1 MNPLSVA
8 VRVLV
13 VLALLSLDVRSAGRA
28 AGDSAVSRTAAID
41 SVRGRTVRVRVPA
54 GYDSVTLE
62 RCTSV
67 RLGQWQVVGTK
78 ATARTAGAVT
88 FELPAAVSRRFLR
101 VKGNIAVNG
110 LAGARLFLADP
121 ALTSG
126 GPFGIQND
134 AVKPGTGALAL
145 ASSANAADSS
155 ATRTV
160 SESDIWRLAGDRLYF
175 FNELRGLQVF
185 DVANP
190 DDPALLGQMRA
201 AGNGEE
207 MYLLDATHVVLL
219 TRGTQFLTLRVTNS
233 FAPYFGSNETSSVV
247 VADVSKGVP
256 TVAATVEY
264 RGSLRESRLVGAVLY
279 VVSEVWDHSAAA
291 EQQHGLEVTSFDLS
305 DPAHP
310 VKRDTLFLGN
320 WGGVITATDRFLFV
334 VHYSADWRSSVIDI
348 VDISSPTGVLVKRGH
363 IDTAGA
369 VNDKFKMHLDGATFT
384 AISAIPR
391 QWREGQWA
399 NGIAPE
405 DASRT
410 MVETFSLANPDA
422 PVKLGALELGV
433 GETVRATRFDDQ
445 RLYVVT
451 FFQIDPL
458 WVVDLSRPAAPTLLG
473 ELEVPGFSNYIL
485 PLGDRLVG
493 IGRVEG
499 KTAVSLFDVSDP
511 AHPAVLSQLPLGDGY
526 SYSEANWT
534 EKAFNVMPEENLI
547 VVPYS
552 GYEPGTG
559 YANRVQLIDLNR
571 NELKKRGVVEQGFAA
586 RRTAVKG
593 NRLLAIS
600 ATDLVTV
607 NFTDRDKP
615 VVTSDVEIAWRVDRV
630 FLAGDHLVQIGGA
643 ADWNSARQQTL
654 TISTAAAPDTALTA
668 VQLDAVPVVGAS
680 QRDGRLYVAQ
690 YKAAYY
696 TATDS
701 IVGRENTNESVLHKA
716 SITLSIFDLTNL
728 PAIPRLAQTTSE
740 VDLGYTNELT
750 AAWPGAGV
758 LVWVRQQAFRWGWP
772 YPIFG
777 DIGIALRATPVTATA
792 SGANTAVTLANSTAS
807 SSAAASNQRTSPAA
821 NSLTRVARNSGVAA
835 PATGTVAASS
845 LRIAYPWWNYSTDGP
860 EAVVFDVSNPA
871 APTLAARLDLRTG
884 STGEWSEPFAA
895 AGKLY
900 VSSVAYEDFVTI
912 GDKTTNADST
922 PSRRNRH
929 FLKVVSFA
937 DPTKPVTAP
946 DVNIPGKLLGISN
959 AGARLYTVGCRY
971 AADGTP
977 AAERAIH
984 ASNFDGT
991 AATFVDQIALTNYD
1005 DTYALDG
1012 DTVLIGLRA
1021 NDPKPSRIAAW
1032 QLDTA
1037 GKFQLASE
1045 NADPNIGPLSVVRGL
1060 LVVGSY
1066 GTRHLYDVTDA
1077 AHFRDLGVFPNL
1089 TPSYWYHDL
1098 RKADGSPTR
1107 GLWEPLGN
1115 YGVNFILFPK

>member
-1 MNPLSVA
+1 M
-8 VRVLV
+8 
-13 VLALLSLDVRSAGRA
+13 
-28 AGDSAVSRTAAID
+28 
-41 SVRGRTVRVRVPA
+41 RVRVPA
-54 GYDSVTLE
+54 GFDSVTLE

-101 VKGNIAVNG
+101 VKAQVAARG

-121 ALTSG
+121 ALASG
-126 GPFGIQND
+126 GPF
-134 AVKPGTGALAL
+134 AVSDGLIKSGAGTLAL
-145 ASSANAADSS
+145 SSSASAADGSE
-155 ATRTV
+155 TRTV

-185 DVANP
+185 DITNP

-207 MYLLDATHVVLL
+207 MYVLDATHVVLL
-219 TRGTQFLTLRVTNS
+219 TRGTRLMPLRVASS
-233 FAPYFGSNETSSVV
+233 FAPYFGGNETSSVI

-256 TVAATVEY
+256 TEAAAVEY
-264 RGSLRESRLVGAVLY
+264 RGSLRESRLVGSVLY
-279 VVSEVWDHSAAA
+279 VVSEVWNYSGATD
-291 EQQHGLEVTSFDLS
+291 QQHGLEVTSFDLS

-320 WGGVITATDRFLFV
+320 WGGVITATDRYLFV
-334 VHYSADWRSSVIDI
+334 VHYGADWQSSVIDI
-348 VDISSPTGVLVKRGH
+348 VDISSPTGVLVKRGQ
-363 IDTAGA
+363 IATAGT
-369 VNDKFKMHLDGATFT
+369 VNDKFKMHLDGDIFT

-391 QWREGQWA
+391 QWREGQWV

-410 MVETFSLANPDA
+410 KIETFSLTNPDA
-422 PVKLGALELGV
+422 PAKLGSLELGV
-433 GETVRATRFDDQ
+433 GETVRATRFDDK

-458 WVVDLSRPAAPTLLG
+458 WVVDLSQPATPTLLG
-473 ELEVPGFSNYIL
+473 ELEVPGFSSYIL
-485 PLGDRLVG
+485 PLGDRLVA
-493 IGRVEG
+493 IGRLG
-499 KTAVSLFDVSDP
+499 AQTAVSLFDVSDP
-511 AHPAVLSQLPLGDGY
+511 AHPTALSQLPLGDGS

-552 GYEPGTG
+552 GYEPGSG
-559 YANRVQLIDLNR
+559 YANRVQLIDLQR
-571 NELKKRGVVEQGFAA
+571 NALVKRGVVEHGFAA

-607 NFTDRDKP
+607 NFNDRDKP
-615 VVTSDVEIAWRVDRV
+615 VVTSAVEIAWRVDRV

-643 ADWNSARQQTL
+643 ADWTSTRQQTL
-654 TISTAAAPDTALTA
+654 TVSTATAPDTALTA
-668 VQLDAVPVVGAS
+668 VQLDAAPVVGAS

-690 YKAAYY
+690 YKAAFY
-696 TATDS
+696 TAPDD
-701 IVGRENTNESVLHKA
+701 IVGREKTNANVLQKA
-716 SITLSIFDLTNL
+716 SLTLSVFDLTSL

-740 VDLGYTNELT
+740 VDLGYAHELT
-750 AAWPGAGV
+750 AAWPSAGV

-772 YPIFG
+772 YPFYG
-777 DIGIALRATPVTATA
+777 DIGITRLPTARAVA
-792 SGANTAVTLANSTAS
+792 SPTVTLAASVAS
-807 SSAAASNQRTSPAA
+807 SSPGTDTPRISPTANTRLARSSAIAATS
-821 NSLTRVARNSGVAA
+821 SLTIA
-835 PATGTVAASS
+835 PSS

-860 EAVVFDVSNPA
+860 EAVVFDVSNPT
-871 APTLAARLDLRTG
+871 APTLASKLELRTG
-884 STGEWSEPFAA
+884 TTGEWSEPFAA

-929 FLKVVSFA
+929 FLKVVNLA
-937 DPTKPVTAP
+937 DPARPVTAP

-971 AADGTP
+971 EADGTP
-977 AAERAIH
+977 VANRAIH

-991 AATFVDQIALTNYD
+991 AATFVDQIALPNYD

-1012 DTVLIGLRA
+1012 DTVLLGLRA
-1021 NDPKPSRIAAW
+1021 NDPKPSRIEAW
-1032 QLDTA
+1032 QLDPS

-1045 NADPNIGPLSVVRGL
+1045 NPEPNIGTLSVIRGL
-1060 LVVGSY
+1060 LVVGTL
-1066 GTRHLYDVTDA
+1066 GTRHFYDVTDA
-1077 AHFRDLGVFPNL
+1077 AHFRDLGIFPNF
-1089 TPSYWYHDL
+1089 TPSYWSTDL

-1115 YGVNFILFPK
+1115 YGVDFVHFSK